1 MLMARSEYH
10 RVFLLSP
17 ANSDAFAN
25 CVQSERPD
33 FVLCGLY
40 GGGNADRD
48 DRRPRK
54 ARRSRKRERRSNNA
68 GGPERGRLRGP
79 VTEARTWRRAC
90 FTPLLLGA
98 LNPHWRPVFASAVWT
113 GLRKGGTPAG
123 EPSPAC
129 CPYPYCNF
137 TCETTRPGYVSPEAR
152 AVLVRRLL
160 FSFSR
165 SCCPPAAT
173 TRSRPLSFASYK
185 AASALSI
192 SDSGVSPWLGHSA
205 TPMLIVILPPANSS
219 IATRARIRSAT
230 IAAVPTVVSSSITK
244 NSSPPY
250 RATQSTPRVVFRR
263 MSAILAS
270 AASPAGWPFV
280 SLYSLIC
287 STSANSTEN
296 GRRSR

>member
-113 GLRKGGTPAG
+113 GLRRRNSGRRAFAG
-123 EPSPAC
+123 VLSLSVLQFHLRDDPPWLRVSRGPR
-129 CPYPYCNF
+129 
-137 TCETTRPGYVSPEAR
+137 RPGA
-152 AVLVRRLL
+152 
-160 FSFSR
+160 
-165 SCCPPAAT
+165 
-173 TRSRPLSFASYK
+173 
-185 AASALSI
+185 
-192 SDSGVSPWLGHSA
+192 
-205 TPMLIVILPPANSS
+205 
-219 IATRARIRSAT
+219 
-230 IAAVPTVVSSSITK
+230 
-244 NSSPPY
+244 
-250 RATQSTPRVVFRR
+250 
-263 MSAILAS
+263 
-270 AASPAGWPFV
+270 
-280 SLYSLIC
+280 
-287 STSANSTEN
+287 
-296 GRRSR
+296 